1 MKKAREDKKEL
12 AYGTLQFVFQSKSKC
27 MLVFELS
34 MPVNKM
40 KFNVNRTKAA
50 KEKNRRLIFRLFRL
64 YLFTLALLFS
74 MLLLSHRANNTHTH
88 TQIFVLSFCWNL
100 FSVSHL
106 QSIFMRPFTDYTCFF
121 LFFIIIPFSFTLVY
135 CSTLLLCSSHV
146 SYCVFFS
153 LGSSRSSLLVFFLLS
168 SFCYT
173 HISFIVI
180 RQIKQTACA
189 VHCHSYCYGLLLQH
203 H

>member
-27 MLVFELS
+27 IQIFMLLVFELS

-88 TQIFVLSFCWNL
+88 TNFRSFVLLKSLLCVAFTIHFYATVYGLHL
-100 FSVSHL
+100 FFFIFHHN
-106 QSIFMRPFTDYTCFF
+106 SIQLYTCLLLNAAPVFVPCFILCFF
-121 LFFIIIPFSFTLVY
+121 LSRLVSFKFVGIFPLVI
-135 CSTLLLCSSHV
+135 
-146 SYCVFFS
+146 
-153 LGSSRSSLLVFFLLS
+153 FLLHPY
-168 SFCYT
+168 FIHCY
-173 HISFIVI
+173 SPN
-180 RQIKQTACA
+180 
-189 VHCHSYCYGLLLQH
+189 
-203 H
+203 